1 MRRALRE
8 DVGDGDLTTEWT
20 IAPGSVARARF
31 VARQPGV
38 VSGLFPA
45 CLAFREVD
53 PGLEFQAFLTDGDP
67 IESGQLI
74 AEARG
79 DARSVLTGERTA
91 LNFMCHLSGIA
102 TLTRRYADAVRDTRA
117 RIVDTRKTTPGLR
130 TLEKRAVL
138 HGGGENHRH
147 GLFDM
152 ALIKDNHI
160 AAAGGIGAAV
170 RRCRSR
176 MEQAG
181 RHVDIEVETTSL
193 AEVEEAL
200 RSGADWIMLDN
211 MNDEEMVMAVQVIR
225 ADQADQ
231 AGRADQAG
239 QTDQAGHGIRAGSA
253 KERPIVIEASGRITL
268 DRLGAVAKTG
278 VDIISIGAL
287 THSAPA
293 LDISLTIDT
302 ST

>member
-1 MRRALRE
+1 LRE

-53 PGLEFQAFLTDGDP
+53 PGLEFQAFLADGDR
-67 IESGQLI
+67 IETGQPI

-138 HGGGENHRH
+138 HGGGGNHRH

-152 ALIKDNHI
+152 VLIKDNHI

-170 RRCRSR
+170 RRCRSQR
-176 MEQAG
+176 EQAG

-211 MNDEEMVMAVQVIR
+211 MNDEEMAMAVQAVK
-225 ADQADQ
+225 AVQT
-231 AGRADQAG
+231 DQAG
-239 QTDQAGHGIRAGSA
+239 QTDHADQADHSIRAGSA

>member
-8 DVGDGDLTTEWT
+8 DVGDGDLTTVWT

-38 VSGLFPA
+38 LSGLFPA
-45 CLAFREVD
+45 CLAFRVVD
-53 PGLEFQAFLTDGDP
+53 PGLEFQAFLTDGDR
-67 IESGQLI
+67 IETGQLI

-138 HGGGENHRH
+138 HGGGGNHRH

-152 ALIKDNHI
+152 VLIKDNHI

-170 RRCRSR
+170 RRCRSQR
-176 MEQAG
+176 EQAD
-181 RHVDIEVETTSL
+181 RPVDIEVETTSL

-211 MNDEEMVMAVQVIR
+211 MNDEEMAKAVQVIQ
-225 ADQADQ
+225 AAQAAQADQ
-231 AGRADQAG
+231 AG
-239 QTDQAGHGIRAGSA
+239 QAGHGIRAGSA